1 MPFSVSLREADKLVV
16 GKVDDTFELGMALE
30 FADAVR
36 RAAVANRFDVLVDM
50 RACHFAISLTGMHS
64 LPELMQNTAAPWERE
79 AIIPHLV
86 EPQVLDSFVSY
97 EEVANRAGYRMKFFA
112 DEAKAMLWLTQQRTI
127 RASTR

>member
-50 RACHFAISLTGMHS
+50 RA
-64 LPELMQNTAAPWERE
+64 
-79 AIIPHLV
+79 
-86 EPQVLDSFVSY
+86 
-97 EEVANRAGYRMKFFA
+97 GYRMKFFA
-112 DEAKAMLWLTQQRTI
+112 DEAEAMHWLAQQRTI

>member
-36 RAAVANRFDVLVDM
+36 HAVVANRFDVLVDM
-50 RACHFAISLTGMHS
+50 RA
-64 LPELMQNTAAPWERE
+64 
-79 AIIPHLV
+79 
-86 EPQVLDSFVSY
+86 
-97 EEVANRAGYRMKFFA
+97 GYRMEFLA
-112 DEAKAMLWLTQQRTI
+112 DGAEAMHWLAQQRTI

>member
-50 RACHFAISLTGMHS
+50 RACHFAISPIGMHR
-64 LPELMQNTAAPWERE
+64 LTELMQNTAAP
-79 AIIPHLV
+79 
-86 EPQVLDSFVSY
+86 
-97 EEVANRAGYRMKFFA
+97 
-112 DEAKAMLWLTQQRTI
+112 
-127 RASTR
+127 